1 MKTRAQLDERM
12 QNLDHQTW
20 LKKCGQLGRPSRSK
34 LSLTNSEIQAK
45 SRIRESI
52 LVFGGEIPLETWKL
66 GSKFGKFLL
75 YTHPLKSYLL
85 SNKHSELRA
94 LRINTHIPSISTSTG
109 ELASTAT
116 ALYPVL
122 QYWSTS
128 YQYASSLRSTTST
141 GSSTPSIQYCQSDL
155 VPGTRVVQYEYKLYY
170 SSSFFLPH
178 QASLFSC
185 KSENNEN
192 SLIREF

>member
-1 MKTRAQLDERM
+1 MFRPVWYRYNFS
-12 QNLDHQTW
+12 NLW
-20 LKKCGQLGRPSRSK
+20 LTPCL
-34 LSLTNSEIQAK
+34 LSLHRTIVFVPSK
-45 SRIRESI
+45 SYSDGTVQSSYRCIR
-52 LVFGGEIPLETWKL
+52 
-66 GSKFGKFLL
+66 
-75 YTHPLKSYLL
+75 LKSCLYQV
-85 SNKHSELRA
+85 STNKHSELRA

-192 SLIREF
+192 SLIREFWKLIFGLNSGTP

>member
-1 MKTRAQLDERM
+1 MKSRAQLDERM

-75 YTHPLKSYLL
+75 YTHPLML
-85 SNKHSELRA
+85 
-94 LRINTHIPSISTSTG
+94 
-109 ELASTAT
+109 
-116 ALYPVL
+116 VL
-122 QYWSTS
+122 
-128 YQYASSLRSTTST
+128 
-141 GSSTPSIQYCQSDL
+141 G
-155 VPGTRVVQYEYKLYY
+155 VPGMQV
-170 SSSFFLPH
+170 
-178 QASLFSC
+178 
-185 KSENNEN
+185 
-192 SLIREF
+192 